1 MTTVRVATRNIPL
14 ANPLGRQLRQR
25 GTVRDWLLSA
35 ALHAAVV
42 AFIIL
47 AGTTFEEVL
56 GPPGIGPG
64 RGGGGGGGGDR
75 TFVLALPAGM
85 FAAPPPP
92 PQLVLPSQLSIQVPV
107 IKVPEAEVHAPTAA
121 ELAAQAVTG
130 AGPGQGEGKGTGTGP
145 GSGSG
150 TGGGIGSGTG
160 PGVGSD
166 SGGMGRIFPPQPQG
180 IILPPTGRPAALAG
194 VRLTVRFEISE
205 RGEVVGVE
213 VDPPIRDRAY
223 RNEFMDRMRHYTFTP
238 ASTLDGRPVR
248 AIFPVQITL

>member
-1 MTTVRVATRNIPL
+1 MTTARAATRHIPL

-25 GTVRDWLLSA
+25 GTVRDWILSA

-42 AFIIL
+42 AAIFL

-75 TFVLALPAGM
+75 TFVLTLPAGL
-85 FAAPPPP
+85 FTAPPPP
-92 PQLVLPSQLSIQVPV
+92 PQLVLPTQLSLQIPV
-107 IKVPEAEVHAPTAA
+107 VRPPDTDVHVPTAA
-121 ELAAQAVTG
+121 ELAAQAVAS
-130 AGPGQGEGKGTGTGP
+130 AGPGEGQGRGTGIGP

-150 TGGGIGSGTG
+150 TGGGTGSGTG

-166 SGGMGRIFPPQPQG
+166 SGGMGRIFPPFPQG
-180 IILPPTGRPAALAG
+180 IILPPHPVPNALKG
-194 VRLTVRFEISE
+194 THLTVRFEISE
-205 RGEVVGVE
+205 RGEVLGVE
-213 VDPPIRDRAY
+213 VDPPIRDRGY
-223 RNEFMDRMRHYTFTP
+223 RNEFLDRMRHYTFTP